1 MTHHLSRLRAV
12 CDRLEN
18 SLISDAIGVA
28 LLFGILFVML
38 SIGCQP

>member
-28 LLFGILFVML
+28 LLFGLLYLVL
-38 SIGCQP
+38 SFGCRP